1 MHRKIPCSLFLF
13 IGKTMHRKILCSLF
27 LFIGKTMHRK
37 ILCSLFLFIGKT
49 TDDMICQAIVAS
61 HEPKQSTAIRIKQ
74 YLMDYHP
81 DFNVESRPHR
91 FKMAIERALK
101 KGTIK

>member
-1 MHRKIPCSLFLF
+1 MYHYIVTGIISDSYIYFSVHGLTYKKKSVTVISIFLCLCSLFLF

-61 HEPKQSTAIRIKQ
+61 HEPKQST
-74 YLMDYHP
+74 D
-81 DFNVESRPHR
+81 V
-91 FKMAIERALK
+91 
-101 KGTIK
+101 